1 MTQETLKEAQDFLTI
16 VNNGKTKRI
25 IDIEMLIER
34 HQTETILLFMN
45 KLLKEKEDA
54 LKGLV
59 VKDKTAYTI
68 NETIGAMFRLH
79 MAIRAIEKEEKI

>member
-34 HQTETILLFMN
+34 HQTETVLLFMN

-59 VKDKTAYTI
+59 AGDKTNYKI
-68 NETIGAMFRLH
+68 NETIGAMFRIY
-79 MAIRAIEKEEKI
+79 MAIRAIERKVKV